1 MSTQEAQNLM
11 LATAGLTRQI
21 ETLQKASQQMP
32 TAFYDYE
39 QPYIAAK
46 TRADITDTDAERR
59 AIHSISNYYNTL
71 GVYRSDFDKNFN
83 DLIARNAIYAM
94 CEKAMM
100 DYMGAVPW
108 NIFDKDRK
116 PVESAIEF
124 MKYPNPQEDF
134 GVILKMMIRDLMRYD
149 AGAIVKSFSVGGKRG
164 DGPLPHVAYT
174 IPGERQVR
182 TQKAGYL
189 LELKTYLGTE
199 FWKEIDRVPM
209 SINIPTAGN
218 VPVQMTEP
226 NSSHYT
232 GWWSHGYT
240 VRYWQRSRTGVYLPF
255 QPEEICYFQMYP
267 QSDQIYGTDFIKYLR
282 YHLQYLIDSTK
293 AAGQTFANGVIP
305 NMIWHH
311 PQIRSTPQLTERI
324 MQMQAELKGPMKFGG
339 AMHLIGDETIESMQ
353 FNLHDMEWLQG
364 QEYVAKIVWAMWG
377 FNPQEF
383 TGGSENRAT
392 AYVGRNI
399 TKSRLLY
406 PIMSLIENKINRE
419 ILPYLQDYRKGWTF
433 EFIKDIDQ
441 DDQQK
446 IQHTKQ
452 IQWGSFSVARNA
464 GVKPSLA
471 ARHIFG
477 NEFTD
482 AEYKEMDIEQEP
494 MPGEDGQTDGENTP
508 EGRYNSPDGQYQ
520 PVSFSDYGQGGE
532 NTEQRTGAKEEKEH
546 QTAPIGKAKKI
557 LPPNFEIEVPEFP
570 YTVVTGEDDKFIK
583 AQVYVKDRTEVP
595 ASRSAYPGPR
605 GGYYYNTKTRKP
617 ANHRPANIAGEGSNE
632 AEQHGNPQPLPP
644 DMPGGSIH
652 YIKIS
657 GNGVALSAAQYSYG
671 TEVQAAKNEATKKF
685 IEWVKPQMHG
695 IPDEDQI
702 DKLKEL
708 AKKEGLMI
716 KEGGEPR
723 SQS

>member
-1 MSTQEAQNLM
+1 MEQYLSTQEAQNLM
-11 LATAGLTRQI
+11 LAWTGLSHRMDAI
-21 ETLQKASQQMP
+21 QKASEQMP

-83 DLIARNAIYAM
+83 DLISRNAIYAM

-108 NIFDKDRK
+108 NIFDKNRK

-164 DGPLPHVAYT
+164 DGSHGRAAITLPKRHGQEH
-174 IPGERQVR
+174 GEIKVVD
-182 TQKAGYL
+182 TGYL

-305 NMIWHH
+305 NMIWKH
-311 PQIRSTPQLTERI
+311 PQIRTTAQLTERI

-339 AMHLIGDETIESMQ
+339 AMHLVGDESIESMK
-353 FNLHDMEWLQG
+353 FNLHDMEWLKG

-406 PIMSLIENKINRE
+406 PIMTLIENKINRE
-419 ILPYLQDYRKGWTF
+419 ILPYLQDYKKGWTF

-482 AEYKEMDIEQEP
+482 AEYKEMDEQQEP
-494 MPGEDGQTDGENTP
+494 MPGEPGQTDGENTP
-508 EGRYNSPDGQYQ
+508 EGRYGAGSEGYQ
-520 PVSFSDYGQGGE
+520 PVDFSDYGQGGE
-532 NTEQRTGAKEEKEH
+532 DTEQRMGESEEKEH
-546 QTAPIGKAKKI
+546 KNVPVAKAT
-557 LPPNFEIEVPEFP
+557 EFP
-570 YTVVTGEDDKFIK
+570 YTVITGEDDHFIK
-583 AQVYVKDRTEVP
+583 SQVYVKDRTQVP
-595 ASRSAYPGPR
+595 AGRSAYPGPR
-605 GGYYYNTKTRKP
+605 GGFYYNTKIRKP
-617 ANHRPANIAGEGSNE
+617 ANRRSANIAGEGSNE
-632 AEQHGNPQPLPP
+632 QEQHGNPQPTPP

-652 YIKIS
+652 YIQIS
-657 GNGVALSAAQYSYG
+657 GNGVALSAALYSYG

-685 IEWVKPQMHG
+685 IEWVKPEMRG
-695 IPDEDQI
+695 VKDEDQI

-708 AKKEGLMI
+708 AKKEGLMV

-723 SQS
+723 S